1 MQGMLPRLV
10 VLTALLTVSLAT
22 LTACVSQIPRL
33 KDWADANVGLP
44 IAELQAMEAQ
54 PQSYSSWR
62 GRPPRQYPLPGGN
75 WVHVHPDRDNCDVH
89 FEVNPDGIVVGYTLQ
104 GTGCRYQ

>member
-1 MQGMLPRLV
+1 MTSLRLW
-10 VLTALLTVSLAT
+10 LCTALLTASLAT

-33 KDWADANVGLP
+33 TDYADSIVGRP
-44 IAELQAMEAQ
+44 IAELQEREAQ

-62 GRPPRQYPLPGGN
+62 GRPPREYALPSGN

-89 FEVNPDGIVVGYTLQ
+89 FEVNPDGIVVGYTLE